1 MSAEKVIDIVSKECK
16 NKCDLVVERA
26 EYTNSLYFII
36 STEICSIPLRISD
49 HKTVRNIRS
58 YQYSGKCDTIK
69 ITKFIQRAIR
79 SLKLKSSLVMI
90 ERINGQKI
98 FA

>member
-1 MSAEKVIDIVSKECK
+1 MDELE
-16 NKCDLVVERA
+16 NKKLALIR
-26 EYTNSLYFII
+26 IMQ
-36 STEICSIPLRISD
+36 ICSIPLRISD

-58 YQYSGKCDTIK
+58 YQYSGKCDAIK

-79 SLKLKSSLVMI
+79 SLKIKSVFCAI
-90 ERINGQKI
+90 EKINGQKI